1 MTDVKEKQREFN
13 FTDHH
18 FNILKTLVNKHTG
31 ISLSDAKRELVYGR
45 VTRRLRKLGLTSF
58 DQYCRLLKTNLD
70 TELTNFINA
79 ITTNKTEF
87 FRESHHFDFL
97 AKTVIPYLLKARNQQ
112 RRIRIWSA
120 GCSTGQEPFTI
131 AMVLMET
138 IPTLANWDVRI
149 LATDID
155 SAVLDQCRQG
165 IYAENLVGG
174 ISKARLKRWF
184 KKGRGNNKGMLRIA
198 PELQALISFEKL
210 NLMDDWPLRGPF
222 DILFCRNVVIY
233 FDKPTQK
240 KLFDRYA
247 NILADDGYLFIGHA
261 ESLFS
266 ISDRYQHLGQTI
278 HKKVA

>member
-1 MTDVKEKQREFN
+1 
-13 FTDHH
+13 
-18 FNILKTLVNKHTG
+18 
-31 ISLSDAKRELVYGR
+31 
-45 VTRRLRKLGLTSF
+45 
-58 DQYCRLLKTNLD
+58 
-70 TELTNFINA
+70 
-79 ITTNKTEF
+79 
-87 FRESHHFDFL
+87 
-97 AKTVIPYLLKARNQQ
+97 
-112 RRIRIWSA
+112 
-120 GCSTGQEPFTI
+120 
-131 AMVLMET
+131 MVLMET

-184 KKGRGNNKGMLRIA
+184 KKGTGSNKGMLRVV
-198 PELQALISFEKL
+198 PELQALISFKKL
-210 NLMDDWPLRGPF
+210 NLMDDWPLRGSF